1 MPPSRFVSSDRLL
14 RMTVFLTCA
23 VVLLVGL
30 DIGLR
35 ALGSGQAARLTLVVA
50 WLLSLPVIGWRVW
63 KGPADRP

>member
-30 DIGLR
+30 DVGLR
-35 ALGSGQAARLTLVVA
+35 ALGSGPSARLALVVV
-50 WLLSLPVIGWRVW
+50 WLLLLPFTGWRVW
-63 KGPADRP
+63 KGSAGH